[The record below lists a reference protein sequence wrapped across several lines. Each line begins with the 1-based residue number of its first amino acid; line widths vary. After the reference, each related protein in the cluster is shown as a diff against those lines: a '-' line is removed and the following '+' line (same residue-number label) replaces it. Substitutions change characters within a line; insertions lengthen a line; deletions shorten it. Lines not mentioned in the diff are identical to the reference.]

1 MIYEGIDPG
10 KFNKLIDFFKLAVGS
25 GDGAGGIVE
34 TTAEPTLILQ
44 VWSIWNWVKS
54 DVKEEDGKRSIFKDV
69 EVVTRFNPIENSFGN
84 MEIFFDSYVLDNGIK
99 YDVMSFYQME
109 EFGYW
114 KFLLRSKNAKS

>member
-10 KFNKLIDFFKLAVGS
+10 KFNKLIDFFAPAVGV
-25 GDGAGGIVE
+25 GDGYGGIVK

-69 EVVTRFNPIENSFGN
+69 EVITRFNPIENDFGN
-84 MEIFFDSYVLDNGIK
+84 MQIFYDSYVLDNAVK
-99 YDVMSFYQME
+99 YDVMNFYQME
-109 EFGYW
+109 EYGYW
-114 KFLLRSKNAKS
+114 KFLLRSKNARS